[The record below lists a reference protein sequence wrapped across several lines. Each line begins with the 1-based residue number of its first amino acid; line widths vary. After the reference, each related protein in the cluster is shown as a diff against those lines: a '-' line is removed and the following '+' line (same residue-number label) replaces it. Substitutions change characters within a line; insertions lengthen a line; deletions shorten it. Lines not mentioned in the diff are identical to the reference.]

1 MFEVAFPVRR
11 HGRRVFSR
19 RTPWVSLVCLAL
31 TAACSGPESSLFP
44 GQNGVVAGTGG
55 HASAGTTS
63 TGGQASGGTSGATG
77 GAAPQGGRVAAGGA
91 SAGGASG
98 GGAGLGGLSSGGA
111 GGTTASGG
119 DAGVPPRPGPCQL
132 TLTCERSI
140 PDDPKVDCE
149 LKIDDAAGKSVY
161 SGRAGVELRGR
172 SSINYPKK
180 NYAVELRN
188 QAGEDNP
195 APMLGMGKEA
205 DWVFD
210 GSWVDRSFMRND
222 LAFWVFQRM
231 GHYAPESRYCDLK
244 LNGKTQGVYRLV
256 EKIKRDDDRLALS
269 ESNGSADTFLVTQ
282 ETDGNIG
289 FPVTENNNSWQSVY
303 PKHDNLSD
311 EQRSA
316 MQRWLD
322 EASKALY
329 EGNAENPDGALAYLD
344 AAVTTD
350 FVLLEEFSKNI
361 DAYNLSLSLFRNA
374 GGKLGFV
381 PWDFD
386 LAFGQPTLRD
396 KAGNESSEGWVA
408 NRTRLIRALIKVP
421 GVTSRLGPRW
431 RELRKGPLANAAV
444 FAKFDELQEVL
455 TASALT
461 ENFAAWPL
469 KDVEFSQIYPP
480 YSLYKVQSYDDEVT
494 RLRSW
499 LEARLS
505 WLDAHI
511 DEYPD

>member
-11 HGRRVFSR
+11 HGRRVSSR
-19 RTPWVSLVCLAL
+19 RTQWVSLACLAL
-31 TAACSGPESSLFP
+31 TAACSGGESSLFP

-55 HASAGTTS
+55 QGSAGATNS
-63 TGGQASGGTSGATG
+63 GGQTAGGMSGAAG
-77 GAAPQGGRVAAGGA
+77 GAAPQGGRVSVGGA
-91 SAGGASG
+91 PA
-98 GGAGLGGLSSGGA
+98 GGAGLGGSGGSGGITTSGGA
-111 GGTTASGG
+111 TGA
-119 DAGVPPRPGPCQL
+119 PPKPGPCQL

-149 LKIDDAAGKSVY
+149 LKIDDASGKSVY

-172 SSINYPKK
+172 SSISYPKK
-180 NYAVELRN
+180 NYAVELRT

-195 APMLGMGKEA
+195 TPMLGMGKEA

-222 LAFWVFQRM
+222 LAFWMFQRM
-231 GHYAPESRYCDLK
+231 GHYAPESRYCNLK
-244 LNGKTQGVYRLV
+244 LNGKLQGVYRLV

-282 ETDGNIG
+282 ETDGDIR

-311 EQRSA
+311 AQRSA
-316 MQRWLD
+316 IQGWLD

-344 AAVTTD
+344 AAVVAD

-361 DAYNLSLSLFRNA
+361 DAYNLSLSLYRNE

-408 NRTRLIRALIKVP
+408 NRTRLIRALSKVP

-431 RELRKGPLANAAV
+431 RELRKGPLADAAV
-444 FAKFDELQEVL
+444 FAKFEEWQTVL
-455 TASALT
+455 AASALT
-461 ENFAAWPL
+461 ENFANWPL

-480 YSLYKVQSYDDEVT
+480 YSLYKVESYDDEIT

-511 DEYPD
+511 DEYPE